1 MGNILHY
8 IAKETHGDTF
18 TSYKYC
24 YDWSNQP
31 HIEYDSSE
39 DSYVN
44 LKDYAED
51 VHDPNMRDLRRL
63 AEMKKGDS
71 PLFAFFLDGSRKVYK
86 IDDIQYD
93 KKVYPI
99 LSGQISVAC
108 CGRTM
113 SDDIKFSSFRRV
125 DSECYSVVCLPV
137 SANSEGIENSVF
149 FNRLLKKIND
159 QLSSKSQS
167 KAQLQKLLYYLTK
180 IEGKETLENKGIA
193 KIQDEM
199 IECEKRIVAR
209 MVAKHLLD
217 QDHYLIKDGSIQYK
231 PMKSGDSKEIA
242 RIQSNYRHVVG
253 VSKTFNPNIMK
264 DNKGQSNAAA
274 IAKLPPYHRTPAFL
288 WWPGEQWGNMKF
300 AIWYVRIR
308 PYRHTSTPYSGIL
321 KVEKMLMTDQE
332 EHYGIDTEEIDNIS
346 ANLINERNPV
356 CYGNDAR
363 WANHLY
369 PVYMTE
375 SYCKSCF
382 MNDYTFISLF

>member
-167 KAQLQKLLYYLTK
+167 KAQLQKLLALVDYT
-180 IEGKETLENKGIA
+180 
-193 KIQDEM
+193 
-199 IECEKRIVAR
+199 V
-209 MVAKHLLD
+209 
-217 QDHYLIKDGSIQYK
+217 
-231 PMKSGDSKEIA
+231 
-242 RIQSNYRHVVG
+242 
-253 VSKTFNPNIMK
+253 
-264 DNKGQSNAAA
+264 
-274 IAKLPPYHRTPAFL
+274 
-288 WWPGEQWGNMKF
+288 
-300 AIWYVRIR
+300 
-308 PYRHTSTPYSGIL
+308 
-321 KVEKMLMTDQE
+321 
-332 EHYGIDTEEIDNIS
+332 
-346 ANLINERNPV
+346 ANLT
-356 CYGNDAR
+356 
-363 WANHLY
+363 L
-369 PVYMTE
+369 
-375 SYCKSCF
+375 
-382 MNDYTFISLF
+382 

>member
-24 YDWSNQP
+24 YDWSNHPQ
-31 HIEYDSSE
+31 IEYDSSE
-39 DSYVN
+39 DSYIN
-44 LKDYAED
+44 LKEYAED
-51 VHDPNMRDLRRL
+51 VHDPKMRDLSRL
-63 AEMKKGDS
+63 AEIKKEYS

-108 CGRTM
+108 CGRKM
-113 SDDIKFSSFRRV
+113 SDDTKFLSFEKV

-137 SANSEGIENSVF
+137 SANSEGIENKVF
-149 FNRLLKKIND
+149 FNRLLKKINE
-159 QLSSKSQS
+159 QLSSKSSS
-167 KAQLQKLLYYLTK
+167 KVQLQKLLYYLTK

-193 KIQDEM
+193 RIQDEM

-231 PMKSGDSKEIA
+231 PMKRGDFKEIA

-264 DNKGQSNAAA
+264 DNKGQSNAAT

-288 WWPGEQWGNMKF
+288 WQPGEQWGNMKF

-308 PYRHTSTPYSGIL
+308 PYKHTSTPYSGRQSQLASATLRKIF
-321 KVEKMLMTDQE
+321 EKRFGWGE
-332 EHYGIDTEEIDNIS
+332 KI
-346 ANLINERNPV
+346 
-356 CYGNDAR
+356 
-363 WANHLY
+363 
-369 PVYMTE
+369 
-375 SYCKSCF
+375 
-382 MNDYTFISLF
+382 